1 MRRLRGVANAV
12 FYGLKALIQDRSLYI
27 KPRLAAF
34 ERKLQDM
41 DFGSVITVELNI
53 EVLFTIPI
61 FGGIPVTE
69 TVVVMWIIMAV
80 MIIGGWLITRNFTVE
95 NCSKRQ
101 LIVESAYTMLENFF
115 KDLVGEKGAVFVPY
129 LIIVITFIGIS
140 NLFGIFGVKPPTKDV
155 SLTGVLALMSI
166 VLIQVAGIRAKGV
179 KGWLRSFGA
188 PTAVVLP
195 INILELGIKPLS
207 LCMRLFGNVLGA
219 FVIMKLIEA
228 VVPVVIPPVFSLYFD
243 LFDGCIQ
250 AYVFTFLTALYIQ
263 EAVE

>member
-1 MRRLRGVANAV
+1 
-12 FYGLKALIQDRSLYI
+12 
-27 KPRLAAF
+27 
-34 ERKLQDM
+34 
-41 DFGSVITVELNI
+41 
-53 EVLFTIPI
+53 
-61 FGGIPVTE
+61 
-69 TVVVMWIIMAV
+69 MAV
-80 MIIGGWLITRNFTVE
+80 MIIGGWLITRNFKVE

-115 KDLVGEKGAVFVPY
+115 KGLVGEKGAAYVPY
-129 LIIVITFIGIS
+129 LIIVIIFIGLS

-155 SLTGVLALMSI
+155 SLTGVLAIMSI
-166 VLIQVAGIRAKGV
+166 VLIQIAGIRAKGV
-179 KGWLRSFGA
+179 KGWLKSFGA

-228 VVPVVIPPVFSLYFD
+228 VVPVIIPPIFSLYFD